1 MAENGLCNSLK
12 SIRRF
17 EGSVSF
23 LRFKRGENPAVI
35 SDQNVNR
42 ITYLLPVL
50 LFVFS
55 ALVYCANFSQS
66 LPGDP
71 RGSRALTDSG
81 ETPLHLGILASLRT
95 SDSVIPP
102 APDAHPVSTVY
113 NREAVVPPQCYTRT
127 EGHFNPCYVCHQDAR
142 QGRENRM
149 NDIDLQEAYSFS
161 DLGMTNHWINLFED
175 RTERVAEISDEEIL
189 DYVNQENY
197 SELAPRLETAGF
209 GGWIPDL
216 ENLQDGAAAFDETGF
231 AKDDSGWV
239 AYNYKP
245 FPSTFWPTNGSTDDV
260 MIRLPETFR
269 IDSEGLSS
277 MDVYRA
283 NLAIVEANIK
293 GLEAIGSLPVDERSI
308 GADLNGDGVLNIVD
322 RITRVGRY
330 VGGAEA
336 VYVDRHLFPEGT
348 EFLHTVRYL
357 GVSETGG
364 IVPSRRIKEVRY
376 MRKWRAY
383 SKPVYARRYELE
395 AFEKEAGNLPGY
407 QNVGHWGL
415 DNGSGWSIQ
424 GFIEDKSGR
433 LRTNTYEENFFCMGC
448 HNSIGSTIDKTFSLA
463 RKIDG
468 GPGWGYIDLKKMRDV
483 PSLGET
489 QGEILTYLQRV
500 GGGSEFRN
508 NSEMFERWFNP
519 DGSVDEGK
527 VTRAETVY
535 DLIAPSVERA
545 LALNK
550 AYKTIVEDQD
560 FIFGRDATVTPPEN
574 VYERV
579 DNATT
584 PTLPESRIFEWNIML
599 DWSGGPDAEP
609 GEVVDER

>member
-1 MAENGLCNSLK
+1 
-12 SIRRF
+12 
-17 EGSVSF
+17 
-23 LRFKRGENPAVI
+23 
-35 SDQNVNR
+35 
-42 ITYLLPVL
+42 
-50 LFVFS
+50 
-55 ALVYCANFSQS
+55 
-66 LPGDP
+66 
-71 RGSRALTDSG
+71 
-81 ETPLHLGILASLRT
+81 
-95 SDSVIPP
+95 
-102 APDAHPVSTVY
+102 
-113 NREAVVPPQCYTRT
+113 
-127 EGHFNPCYVCHQDAR
+127 
-142 QGRENRM
+142 
-149 NDIDLQEAYSFS
+149 
-161 DLGMTNHWINLFED
+161 
-175 RTERVAEISDEEIL
+175 
-189 DYVNQENY
+189 
-197 SELAPRLETAGF
+197 
-209 GGWIPDL
+209 
-216 ENLQDGAAAFDETGF
+216 
-231 AKDDSGWV
+231 
-239 AYNYKP
+239 
-245 FPSTFWPTNGSTDDV
+245 
-260 MIRLPETFR
+260 
-269 IDSEGLSS
+269 
-277 MDVYRA
+277 
-283 NLAIVEANIK
+283 
-293 GLEAIGSLPVDERSI
+293 
-308 GADLNGDGVLNIVD
+308 
-322 RITRVGRY
+322 
-330 VGGAEA
+330 
-336 VYVDRHLFPEGT
+336 
-348 EFLHTVRYL
+348 
-357 GVSETGG
+357 
-364 IVPSRRIKEVRY
+364 